1 MSTTFAAIVEEIRAL
16 DKESKE
22 DLLELIRS
30 WLIEERRGDIL
41 LNADRAEA
49 EQAEGQ
55 TKSGDVEALMADL
68 YAED

>member
-22 DLLELIRS
+22 DLLELIRA

-41 LNADRAEA
+41 RNA
-49 EQAEGQ
+49 EQAEAEHAQGQ
-55 TKSGDVEALMADL
+55 TKSGDVDALMADL
-68 YAED
+68 HAED